1 MSGDFNVGSDSK
13 LTIISGGTRL
23 SAKIRTGFEAKQITS
38 KLKSVASDGVNRY
51 RELEEGWEGTLE
63 FDRADST
70 LDDFFALKEANR
82 YAGIAPP
89 SVTITETNS
98 ELNGSITIYRFD
110 GVTLKMDTAGK
121 RDGDK
126 KVDVKIGWTA
136 SRRIKVQ

>member
-13 LTIISGGTRL
+13 LTIISGGARL
-23 SAKIRTGFEAKQITS
+23 SARIRTGFEAKQITT

-63 FDRADST
+63 FDRADSV

-98 ELNGSITIYRFD
+98 ELNGSITIYRFE

-136 SRRIKVQ
+136 SRRFKVQ